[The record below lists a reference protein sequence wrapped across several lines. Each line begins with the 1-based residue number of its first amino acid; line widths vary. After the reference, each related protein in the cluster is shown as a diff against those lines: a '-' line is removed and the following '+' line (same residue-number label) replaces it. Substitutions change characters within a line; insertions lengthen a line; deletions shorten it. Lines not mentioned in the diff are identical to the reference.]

1 MKRSN
6 LVWVVIAVLVV
17 ALLGTG
23 IFIYMQHK
31 AMSDFKEQVEIDKQ
45 RSELEKEY
53 SDLAAQY
60 DQFEGQ
66 KMMFN
71 NDSLIEKLDAEKVK
85 VQRLLEE
92 LRTVKNTSSARI
104 EELKRELTTLR
115 GIMRH
120 YVMQIDSLNVANKQL
135 REENAKVTRRYRE
148 VAQTASQLKQE
159 REELTEKV
167 TLAAKLDAVGIVVTP
182 IDSRGKTAK
191 KIKKTDKIKITFSIA
206 KNVTAEVGE
215 KYIYARIVKPDGDV
229 LVKDRD
235 DVFPFEDR
243 EINYSCRKLIEY
255 TGEELN
261 DVTMY
266 WAVEEFLYPG
276 EYRVDIFA
284 DNYKIGT
291 RSFTLKQ

>member
-6 LVWVVIAVLVV
+6 LVWIVIAVLVV

-31 AMSDFKEQVEIDKQ
+31 EMSDFKEQVEIDKQ

-120 YVMQIDSLNVANKQL
+120 YVINSC
-135 REENAKVTRRYRE
+135 
-148 VAQTASQLKQE
+148 
-159 REELTEKV
+159 
-167 TLAAKLDAVGIVVTP
+167 
-182 IDSRGKTAK
+182 GK
-191 KIKKTDKIKITFSIA
+191 
-206 KNVTAEVGE
+206 
-215 KYIYARIVKPDGDV
+215 RM
-229 LVKDRD
+229 
-235 DVFPFEDR
+235 
-243 EINYSCRKLIEY
+243 RK
-255 TGEELN
+255 
-261 DVTMY
+261 
-266 WAVEEFLYPG
+266 
-276 EYRVDIFA
+276 
-284 DNYKIGT
+284 
-291 RSFTLKQ
+291 

>member
-31 AMSDFKEQVEIDKQ
+31 EMSDFKEQVEIDKQ

-135 REENAKVTRRYRE
+135 REGSANSKSIETRTRGIDRKGNISGKTRCRRYCGDSDRF
-148 VAQTASQLKQE
+148 E
-159 REELTEKV
+159 RK
-167 TLAAKLDAVGIVVTP
+167 DC
-182 IDSRGKTAK
+182 K
-191 KIKKTDKIKITFSIA
+191 K
-206 KNVTAEVGE
+206 N
-215 KYIYARIVKPDGDV
+215 
-229 LVKDRD
+229 
-235 DVFPFEDR
+235 
-243 EINYSCRKLIEY
+243 
-255 TGEELN
+255 
-261 DVTMY
+261 
-266 WAVEEFLYPG
+266 
-276 EYRVDIFA
+276 
-284 DNYKIGT
+284 
-291 RSFTLKQ
+291 

>member
-31 AMSDFKEQVEIDKQ
+31 EMSDFKEQVEIDKQ

-229 LVKDRD
+229 LVKDRA
-235 DVFPFEDR
+235 DV
-243 EINYSCRKLIEY
+243 CLLY
-255 TGEELN
+255 TSPSPR
-261 DVTMY
+261 D
-266 WAVEEFLYPG
+266 
-276 EYRVDIFA
+276 
-284 DNYKIGT
+284 
-291 RSFTLKQ
+291 

>member
-1 MKRSN
+1 M
-6 LVWVVIAVLVV
+6 
-17 ALLGTG
+17 
-23 IFIYMQHK
+23 
-31 AMSDFKEQVEIDKQ
+31 
-45 RSELEKEY
+45 
-53 SDLAAQY
+53 
-60 DQFEGQ
+60 
-66 KMMFN
+66 
-71 NDSLIEKLDAEKVK
+71 
-85 VQRLLEE
+85 
-92 LRTVKNTSSARI
+92 
-104 EELKRELTTLR
+104 
-115 GIMRH
+115 
-120 YVMQIDSLNVANKQL
+120 
-135 REENAKVTRRYRE
+135 
-148 VAQTASQLKQE
+148 
-159 REELTEKV
+159 
-167 TLAAKLDAVGIVVTP
+167 VTP

-229 LVKDRD
+229 LVKDRA

-276 EYRVDIFA
+276 EYRGDIFA

>member
-1 MKRSN
+1 
-6 LVWVVIAVLVV
+6 
-17 ALLGTG
+17 
-23 IFIYMQHK
+23 
-31 AMSDFKEQVEIDKQ
+31 
-45 RSELEKEY
+45 
-53 SDLAAQY
+53 
-60 DQFEGQ
+60 
-66 KMMFN
+66 MMFN

-120 YVMQIDSLNVANKQL
+120 YVMQIDSLNAANKQL

-215 KYIYARIVKPDGDV
+215 KYIYARIVNPDGDV
-229 LVKDRD
+229 LGCGRIFISRGVSRG
-235 DVFPFEDR
+235 
-243 EINYSCRKLIEY
+243 YLCR
-255 TGEELN
+255 
-261 DVTMY
+261 
-266 WAVEEFLYPG
+266 
-276 EYRVDIFA
+276 
-284 DNYKIGT
+284 
-291 RSFTLKQ
+291 

>member
-215 KYIYARIVKPDGDV
+215 KYIYARIV
-229 LVKDRD
+229 
-235 DVFPFEDR
+235 
-243 EINYSCRKLIEY
+243 
-255 TGEELN
+255 
-261 DVTMY
+261 
-266 WAVEEFLYPG
+266 
-276 EYRVDIFA
+276 
-284 DNYKIGT
+284 
-291 RSFTLKQ
+291 